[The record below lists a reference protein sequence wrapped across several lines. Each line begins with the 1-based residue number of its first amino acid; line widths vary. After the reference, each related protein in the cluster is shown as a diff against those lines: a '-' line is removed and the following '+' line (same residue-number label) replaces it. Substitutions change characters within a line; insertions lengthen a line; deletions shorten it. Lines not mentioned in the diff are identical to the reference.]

1 MPKVELEEGE
11 GEGLV
16 LYATQECAQ
25 PALFIAPPRYRI
37 HSRQKQPRQTCPR
50 ERQCGPYLFTAIPR
64 FWYQLAL
71 WVFRDVDSVC
81 LTASRLDVS
90 VRLGGGKLRQRLAG
104 GRNLIHNNNA
114 TRLKER
120 FTFQTQWQPRAW
132 GSHSPSKQRE
142 GSGVPL
148 KILMSCEMV
157 EFVKEQASER
167 VSQLRG

>member
-1 MPKVELEEGE
+1 MPPRNARNPPYLLLPRGIE
-11 GEGLV
+11 
-16 LYATQECAQ
+16 
-25 PALFIAPPRYRI
+25 FIAGKNNQGRLARESVSVVRI
-37 HSRQKQPRQTCPR
+37 SLQR
-50 ERQCGPYLFTAIPR
+50 
-64 FWYQLAL
+64 
-71 WVFRDVDSVC
+71 FRDFGTNLPYGFFGMSV
-81 LTASRLDVS
+81 SRKGVGVALVSRRIVSLDVS
-90 VRLGGGKLRQRLAG
+90 VWRLGPGEKLRQRFAG

-120 FTFQTQWQPRAW
+120 FTFQTQWQPRVW

-148 KILMSCEMV
+148 KILMSCAMV